1 MKDYEGKL
9 QKNSERKFTIAM
21 EPFEGIHLESCRID
35 KVRITTFSGRSVTLD
50 GANII
55 RDGADSI
62 KIILVSEDA
71 KALGTVN
78 IKVELY
84 IGIPDSDFADGFRDQ
99 IFTICPTEE

>member
-1 MKDYEGKL
+1 MKEGQL
-9 QKNSERKFTIAM
+9 QKGSERKFTITM
-21 EPFEGIHLESCRID
+21 EPFDGIHLAACRID
-35 KVRITTFSGRSVTLD
+35 KVRVSTFSERSVTLD
-50 GANII
+50 GTNII
-55 RDGADSI
+55 RDGEDAI

-71 KALGTVN
+71 KALGSVN

>member
-1 MKDYEGKL
+1 MKDGQLLKG
-9 QKNSERKFTIAM
+9 SERKFTIAM
-21 EPFEGIHLESCRID
+21 EPFDGIHLEACRID
-35 KVRITTFSGRSVTLD
+35 KVRIVTFSGRSVTLD
-50 GANII
+50 GTNII
-55 RDGADSI
+55 RDGEDAI